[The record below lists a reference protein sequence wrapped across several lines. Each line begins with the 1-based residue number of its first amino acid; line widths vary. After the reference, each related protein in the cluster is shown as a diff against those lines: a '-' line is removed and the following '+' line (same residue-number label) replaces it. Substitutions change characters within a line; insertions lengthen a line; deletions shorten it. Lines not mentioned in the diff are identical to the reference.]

1 MLRTALPLKNLE
13 PLNGTWMKEKKCTE
27 CVKLENNTVVIL
39 HDGDEIGFGGP
50 PRVIRGEK
58 RFNNPHSYKYEKICK
73 ETFLRK

>member
-1 MLRTALPLKNLE
+1 MYVRE
-13 PLNGTWMKEKKCTE
+13 FVRVG
-27 CVKLENNTVVIL
+27 VVIL

-58 RFNNPHSYKYEKICK
+58 RFNNPHTYKYEKICK